1 MAPQTSTK
9 TTAAAAAA
17 GSWQT
22 SFWKFAP
29 GSSFINSIFCPCI
42 LYGQTNDR
50 LHASDKV
57 DAKDKDKQSNGC
69 VPFAI
74 FQIAVPNGGF
84 YHLMQQRRE
93 IRARYNIAGNAAVD
107 CLASFFCMCCVQ
119 VQADEEVKLREA
131 AAAAANKAG
140 PVSEG
145 YKASEAMSV
154 TTTATA
160 TEGEAKKEETKE
172 VKKPEDKKEE
182 TKEVKKP
189 EEKEEVKKEAEKEEA
204 EEKEKAEE
212 KK

>member
-9 TTAAAAAA
+9 TVAAA

-22 SFWKFAP
+22 SFWKFTP
-29 GSSFINSIFCPCI
+29 GSSFLNSVFCPCI

-50 LHASDKV
+50 LHATVSDK
-57 DAKDKDKQSNGC
+57 KEKESNGC

-131 AAAAANKAG
+131 EAANKAG

-145 YKASEAMSV
+145 YKAGETMSV

-160 TEGEAKKEETKE
+160 TATEVEAKKEETKE
-172 VKKPEDKKEE
+172 VKKTEDKKEE
-182 TKEVKKP
+182 DK
-189 EEKEEVKKEAEKEEA
+189 KEEDKKEEDKEEDKKEEDKT
-204 EEKEKAEE
+204 EEKEKTEE